1 MPADHVPEA
10 DTARGER
17 ARGTTD
23 DGSNRFAGFRTALQD
38 SDPRSIVVLALGI
51 LAALLIFMA
60 EFTTI
65 AAVDVAENDCEV
77 IANLDERD
85 RCSLSG
91 FERHGGAF
99 LLVGLFAGAMAWGAA
114 AGQSRPAAVAL
125 VAIGVLV
132 VAIALLLDLPETG
145 ETGAIGRN
153 FEGASGER
161 GVGFYLEIAGGVLAG
176 ATGVMALRG
185 FRGEED

>member
-1 MPADHVPEA
+1 MAEA
-10 DTARGER
+10 DTTRGER
-17 ARGTTD
+17 ARGTAD
-23 DGSNRFAGFRTALQD
+23 DGSTRFAGFRTALQD
-38 SDPRSIVVLALGI
+38 SDPRSIAILAVGI
-51 LAALLIFMA
+51 LAALLIFVS

-99 LLVGLFAGAMAWGAA
+99 LLIGLFAAAMAWGAG

-132 VAIALLLDLPETG
+132 GVIALALDLPETG

-153 FEGASGER
+153 FEGAEGER
-161 GVGFYLEIAGGVLAG
+161 GFGFYLEIAGGLLAAAAG
-176 ATGVMALRG
+176 IMALRG
-185 FRGEED
+185 RGGGTDD